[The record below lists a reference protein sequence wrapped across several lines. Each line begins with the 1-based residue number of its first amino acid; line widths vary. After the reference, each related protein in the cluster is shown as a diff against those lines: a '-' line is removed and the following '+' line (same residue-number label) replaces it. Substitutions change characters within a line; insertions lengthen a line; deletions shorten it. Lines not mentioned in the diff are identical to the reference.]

1 MKVLVGKVGGGK
13 VTDVVVL
20 VGVVVVV
27 DFVVVVVG
35 AFVVVVVVSLVVVDT
50 VVSLVGNWLL
60 VTNALRGSG
69 ALRLSRS
76 SS

>member
-50 VVSLVGNWLL
+50 VVSLVGF

>member
-1 MKVLVGKVGGGK
+1 ML
-13 VTDVVVL
+13 L
-20 VGVVVVV
+20 AVVVV
-27 DFVVVVVG
+27 DFLVVVVG

-50 VVSLVGNWLL
+50 VVTLVGFA
-60 VTNALRGSG
+60 TNALRGSG